1 MTSIDLDMAQF
12 HEIFFEESS
21 EGIESMEKGLLNLNS
36 GFTPDPELVN
46 TVFRAAHS
54 IKGAASTFG
63 FKDIAEFT
71 HTIESILDEVRD
83 RKREVTQDLVDA
95 LLKSADY
102 LKYLIECSK
111 KGESADLS
119 EMEELTQALNNI
131 PRELDTSN
139 TPRWRIRFK
148 PHDYILRTGN
158 DPFRI
163 IRELQHLGKL
173 KINVDVSGLPELD
186 DLKPDMSYLKWEL
199 YADAKIKKQDILDVF
214 EWVLDDCE
222 LNIALLGE
230 RRKLVERRQPR
241 GQKDEE
247 MLAAAGEAASIRVNI
262 NKIDN
267 LINLVGEMVITQSML
282 NRYTSEGHTTSGERL
297 RDVVKVFETNTRELQ
312 ELAMRIRML
321 PIDYT
326 FQRLPRTVHDISRSL
341 NKKIELDISG
351 NTTEVDKTVLEKIAD
366 PLTHLIRNA
375 IDHGIESPK
384 ERIAAGKPETGTI
397 SIRAFQ
403 EGGKIVIK
411 LSDDGTGLNL
421 GKILHK
427 AREKHIVRDSDEL
440 TEKQIQ
446 NLIFQPGFSTASEV
460 TDLSGRGVG
469 MDVVKRNI
477 NDLGGSVEVESEAG
491 KGCEFTIRLPLTLAI
506 IDGQLIKVGQQVMIV
521 PMLNIIESIQPEK
534 SSISLVTGKKEVY
547 HYRGD
552 YIPIIRLHKSFG
564 IKNHKT
570 GILDSILVLVDAG
583 HQRVALLVDE
593 VLGQQQVVIKTLE
606 TNFQLIQGI
615 SGATVLGDGRVAMI
629 IDITGLVDM
638 QEIAAVQ

>member
-21 EGIESMEKGLLNLNS
+21 EGIEAMEKGLLNLNS
-36 GFTPDPELVN
+36 GSTPDPELVN

-63 FKDIAEFT
+63 FNDIAEFT

-119 EMEELTQALNNI
+119 DKEELIRVLNNI
-131 PRELDTSN
+131 PKELDTSN
-139 TPRWRIRFK
+139 LPRWKIRFK
-148 PHDYILRTGN
+148 PHDYMLKTGN

-163 IRELQHLGKL
+163 IRELQHLGNL
-173 KINVDVSGLPELD
+173 EIRADTSNLPEITALV
-186 DLKPDMSYLKWEL
+186 PDTSYLSWEIF
-199 YADAKIKKQDILDVF
+199 ANAKIKKQDILDVF

-222 LNIALLGE
+222 LNISLMGE

-241 GQKDEE
+241 GQKSEE
-247 MLAAAGEAASIRVNI
+247 ITASGEAASIRVNI
-262 NKIDN
+262 NKIDS

-282 NRYTSEGHTTSGERL
+282 NRYANDTQIASMERL

-312 ELAMRIRML
+312 EQAMRIRML

-341 NKKIELDISG
+341 NKKVELDISG

-375 IDHGIESPK
+375 IDHGIEPVN
-384 ERIAAGKPETGTI
+384 ERTAAGKPETGTI
-397 SIRAFQ
+397 SIKAFQ
-403 EGGKIVIK
+403 EGGKIVIR
-411 LSDDGTGLNL
+411 LSDDGAGLNL

-427 AREKHIVRDSDEL
+427 AREKRIVRDSDEL
-440 TEKQIQ
+440 TENQIQ
-446 NLIFQPGFSTASEV
+446 NLVFQPGFSTATEV

-477 NDLGGSVEVESEAG
+477 NDLGGSVEVESETG
-491 KGCEFTIRLPLTLAI
+491 KGCVFTIRLPLTLAI
-506 IDGQLIKVGQQVMIV
+506 IDGQLVKIGKQVMII
-521 PMLNIIESIQPEK
+521 PMLNIIESVQPEK
-534 SSISLVTGKKEVY
+534 SSINIVTGKKEVY

-552 YIPIIRLHKSFG
+552 YIPIIRLHQAFG
-564 IKNHKT
+564 IKGHDT
-570 GILDSILVLVDAG
+570 DILNSILVLVDAG
-583 HQRVALLVDE
+583 HQRVALLVDD
-593 VLGQQQVVIKTLE
+593 VLGQQQVVIKSLE
-606 TNFQLIQGI
+606 TNFQLINGI
-615 SGATVLGDGRVAMI
+615 SGATVLGDGTVAMI
-629 IDITGLVDM
+629 IDVTGLIDM
-638 QEIAAVQ
+638 QGISTIQ